1 MWDCSFAKEHLFVWF
16 YFQKTEAYTVSWIT
30 CYAAIFLSFLGSIQ
44 DLPFSLQCI
53 FLCPYTNCWAKRLG
67 YVLPHVLKWTL
78 ARCFVWQLVVRY
90 TPPFQRFHGQC
101 RGQTVTNTLTLLKP
115 SLRESTTNILSLF
128 MLSAK
133 LNLKLLPTMT
143 RVLLDTYFSL
153 PLQGI
158 LGIMGRIYGER
169 YRKKAI
175 LCTSPSSDS
184 KLSGEHTNA
193 GSVYH
198 FAGSWS

>member
-1 MWDCSFAKEHLFVWF
+1 MWDCSFAKEHLLVWF
-16 YFQKTEAYTVSWIT
+16 YFQKTGAFSWILEFKKFSWIT

-53 FLCPYTNCWAKRLG
+53 FLCPYTNSWAKRLG
-67 YVLPHVLKWTL
+67 YVFPHVLKWTL
-78 ARCFVWQLVVRY
+78 ARYFVWQLVVRY

-101 RGQTVTNTLTLLKP
+101 GGQTVTNTLTLLKP
-115 SLRESTTNILSLF
+115 SLRESTTNILFLF

-133 LNLKLLPTMT
+133 LNLKLLPTVT

-169 YRKKAI
+169 YRKKKSNY
-175 LCTSPSSDS
+175 L
-184 KLSGEHTNA
+184 
-193 GSVYH
+193 H
-198 FAGSWS
+198 FP